1 MSAMPIGVSMMP
13 LENRHDTLIDVA
25 TTAERLGYDSYFLPE
40 TWAYDVTVLMAE
52 AAFRTQRLMLGTG
65 ILGVWGRSAG
75 TLAMGAASLAE
86 ASSGRFVLGLGASTA
101 QLTEGLHD
109 VPFVAPL
116 ARMRRTVVQVRALLR
131 GERVPL
137 GVATGARPLK
147 LNLALRTEVPIFLAA
162 LTDESVRL
170 AGELA
175 DGWLPFLYPRRSLPH
190 GLALLRE
197 GAARSGDADR
207 RVSVYPS
214 IPTVV
219 ANDPTEARAGAA
231 WFVSFYLTTM
241 GPLYRRSLARQ
252 GFGREIDLVLGA
264 NTPRFAA
271 AVPPEAEVLLEEL
284 TVFGTPAQA
293 RERLAQW
300 HAAGADMPLVF
311 IGPNLAPDEIERT
324 LTAFAPMLESER
336 AREARG

>member
-1 MSAMPIGVSMMP
+1 MPVGVSVMP
-13 LENRHDTLIDVA
+13 LENRREALIGVA
-25 TTAERLGYDSYFLPE
+25 TTAERLGYNAYFLPE
-40 TWAYDVTVLMAE
+40 TWAQDITVLMAE
-52 AAFRTQRLMLGTG
+52 AALRTERLLLGTG
-65 ILGVWGRSAG
+65 ILGVWGRSSG
-75 TLAMGAASLAE
+75 TLAMAAASLAE
-86 ASSGRFVLGLGASTA
+86 VSAGRFVLGLGASTA

-116 ARMRRTVVQVRALLR
+116 AKMRRTVTQVRALLR

-147 LNLALRTEVPIFLAA
+147 LNLPLTGAVPIFLAA

-175 DGWLPFLYPRRSLPH
+175 DGWLPFLYPRRCLPQ

-197 GAARSGDADR
+197 GAARSGDAGR

-219 ANDPTEARAGAA
+219 ADDSAEARAGAA

-252 GFGREIDLVLGA
+252 GFGREIDAVIGA
-264 NTPRFAA
+264 NTPRFTA

-284 TVFGTPAQA
+284 TVFGTPVEA
-293 RERLAQW
+293 RGRLAQW

-311 IGPNLAPDEIERT
+311 IRPDLAPQEIERT
-324 LTAFAPMLESER
+324 LSAFAPMLESR
-336 AREARG
+336 QSS

>member
-1 MSAMPIGVSMMP
+1 MNAMPLGVSVMP
-13 LENRHDTLIDVA
+13 LDNRRDALLGVA
-25 TTAERLGYDSYFLPE
+25 VSAEQLGYRAYFLPE
-40 TWAYDVTVLMAE
+40 TWAHDVTVLIAEMAL
-52 AAFRTQRLMLGTG
+52 RTDRLVLGTG

-75 TLAMGAASLAE
+75 TLAMAAASLSEVSA
-86 ASSGRFVLGLGASTA
+86 GRFVLGLGASTA

-116 ARMRRTVVQVRALLR
+116 ARMRRTVTQVRALLG

-137 GVATGARPLK
+137 AVATGARPLK
-147 LNLALRTEVPIFLAA
+147 LNLAPKGAVPIYLAA

-175 DGWLPFLYPRRSLPH
+175 DGWLPFLYPRRCLVQ
-190 GLALLRE
+190 GIALLRE
-197 GAARSGDADR
+197 GAARSSDPGR
-207 RVSVYPS
+207 RVSVYPTV
-214 IPTVV
+214 PTVV
-219 ANDPTEARAGAA
+219 ADHPAEARAGAA

-252 GFGREIDLVLGA
+252 GFGREIDAVLAA
-264 NTPRFAA
+264 NSPKFTGEVPAA
-271 AVPPEAEVLLEEL
+271 ADSLLEEL
-284 TVFGTPAQA
+284 TAFGTPAEA

-311 IGPNLAPDEIERT
+311 LRPNLTPEQIERT
-324 LTAFAPMLESER
+324 LSAFGPMLESR
-336 AREARG
+336 A